1 MPASASAWRIGQ
13 RDESGW
19 NIATETAGIIPT
31 DVDFDVTVEI
41 RGSAVTV
48 RSNGAVRASWDF
60 GTDLSDGQ
68 LALGSNKGM
77 VRFDNVAVDQVGDP
91 QVFEFVEIANT
102 TPTAIDLEGW
112 QLAGGVDLTM
122 AAGTTLDAGE
132 TLVLVGFDPSD
143 PVQTAAFRDRFAMS
157 STVAIV
163 GPYAGNL
170 SNSGEAVRLMKPLVP
185 GATESGDVLVD
196 QVGYDDIAPWPTAA
210 DGAGQSLQRLKPAL
224 FGNSAA
230 SWQSLPPSPGVT
242 RSVAIGDMNL
252 DGIVNGVDVDD
263 FVLALSDPAAYALKH
278 GIPATAAGDVDG
290 DGDVDFDD
298 IDDFVLRIQQQ

>member
-1 MPASASAWRIGQ
+1 
-13 RDESGW
+13 
-19 NIATETAGIIPT
+19 
-31 DVDFDVTVEI
+31 
-41 RGSAVTV
+41 
-48 RSNGAVRASWDF
+48 
-60 GTDLSDGQ
+60 
-68 LALGSNKGM
+68 
-77 VRFDNVAVDQVGDP
+77 
-91 QVFEFVEIANT
+91 
-102 TPTAIDLEGW
+102 
-112 QLAGGVDLTM
+112 
-122 AAGTTLDAGE
+122 
-132 TLVLVGFDPSD
+132 
-143 PVQTAAFRDRFAMS
+143 MS

-185 GATESGDVLVD
+185 GATESGHVLVD
-196 QVGYDDIAPWPTAA
+196 QVGYDAVAPWPTAA
-210 DGAGQSLQRLKPAL
+210 DGTGQSLQRLKPAL